1 MPSPG
6 DGDHSERT
14 HACTSQP
21 SRHLFSFCGDVLQSF
36 LDSGCDQRQPAR
48 PCPFRQRVEPRC
60 ARCSPQTLPASA
72 PRAAPAGPP
81 AVTWISLH
89 MTSFPRRIPGAAP
102 SFQLS
107 CSPSAGP
114 GPAAST
120 HGLPETRTLGQPQAG
135 WTGNAGV
142 AAHAWS
148 ASCWATPSQ
157 RNSHPFLQAKHC
169 L

>member
-6 DGDHSERT
+6 DDDHPERT

-48 PCPFRQRVEPRC
+48 PCPLCQRVEPRC

-114 GPAAST
+114 EPAAST
-120 HGLPETRTLGQPQAG
+120 HGLPETRTLGPPQAG

-142 AAHAWS
+142 VAHARS
-148 ASCWATPSQ
+148 ASRCATPSQ
-157 RNSHPFLQAKHC
+157 RNSHPFLQAKHR